1 MKKTFRVLLMLMMFS
16 QVTFSQDGFE
26 SAFENE
32 NNVSANLG
40 VTTIGDQTFIG
51 MRVQPE
57 FSFGK
62 FGLGLDVPLLFNAS
76 NGEMRTEEFNNGVGV
91 LRMVRY
97 LSYGKK
103 KQDPVYVKL
112 GDMTGEQLGYG
123 AMLGNYSNSV
133 SFERRKVG
141 ISADVTFKEI
151 IGLEAIYSD
160 LNFNGSQKLFAVR
173 PYYRPFGKSN
183 LPIIQTIEF
192 GASFA
197 SDKDDYEQSSIGGT
211 ISSTK
216 FTRDGNSAFGFD
228 VGAILLKN
236 ILLKLTWDMQYTRL
250 NKNEALANDIQN
262 NPGDY
267 ATYAN
272 TNYGAGSGFATG
284 LEAQFRFVA
293 NIFHVN
299 ARIERQWYGDNY
311 IPQFFNFAYEINKDT
326 RLMELIGA
334 EKSQGI
340 YGKLGSE
347 ILSLVKIE
355 GELLLP
361 DNLEDS
367 NRGAIVG
374 VNLQTKEIGK
384 FRARGKYLK
393 AQLNDLGDAFKLDQ
407 RSLANLLIT
416 YRLNRFMETGVDYQW
431 TFAEKEDG
439 SFRALHQVRPYI
451 GVSIKF

>member
-1 MKKTFRVLLMLMMFS
+1 MKYSCRILWMALLLS
-16 QVTFSQDGFE
+16 QMIFSQDGFE
-26 SAFENE
+26 SAFEDE
-32 NNVSANLG
+32 NNISANLG
-40 VTTIGDQTFIG
+40 ATTIGDQTFIG

-62 FGLGLDVPLLFNAS
+62 FGLGLDIPLLFNAS

-103 KQDPVYVKL
+103 KKDPVYVKL

-141 ISADVTFKEI
+141 LSADVTFKEI

-160 LNFNGSQKLFAVR
+160 LNFNGSQKLFAIR
-173 PYYRPFGKSN
+173 PYYRPFGQTSI
-183 LPIIQTIEF
+183 PIVKTIEF
-192 GASFA
+192 GLSYA
-197 SDKDDYEQSSIGGT
+197 SDKDDYEQSSVGGT
-211 ISSTK
+211 IPSTK
-216 FTRDGNSAFGFD
+216 FTREGNSAFGFD
-228 VGAILLKN
+228 VGAILLQN
-236 ILLKLTWDMQYTRL
+236 SLLRLTWDMQYTKL
-250 NKNEALANDIQN
+250 NKNEALANDIKT
-262 NPGDY
+262 NPG
-267 ATYAN
+267 
-272 TNYGAGSGFATG
+272 NYNINASYDSGSGFATG

-299 ARIERQWYGDNY
+299 ARIERQWYENNY
-311 IPQFFNFAYEINKDT
+311 IPQFFNFAYEINKDN

-347 ILSLVKIE
+347 ILSIVKVE

-361 DNLEDS
+361 DNLTDS

-374 VNLQTKEIGK
+374 LNLQTKEIGK

-407 RSLANLLIT
+407 RSLANLLVT